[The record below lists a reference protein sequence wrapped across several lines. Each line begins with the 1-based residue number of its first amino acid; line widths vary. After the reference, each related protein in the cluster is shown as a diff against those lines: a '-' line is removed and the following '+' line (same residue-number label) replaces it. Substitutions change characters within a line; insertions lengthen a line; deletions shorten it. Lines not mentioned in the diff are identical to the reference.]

1 MLNKIKYDDEGG
13 NLTRLFDP
21 EQMSFILYDEFL
33 VKYKGKIPIKD
44 GWKKWER
51 QDVKKYFDEYKD
63 VTEEFSRKNACDI
76 IKKIAGANI
85 VEYIDGG
92 FIKHE
97 NMLSLRNRFH
107 IYTNR
112 ELPESILR
120 ENRWEI
126 FNFDINFHK
135 KESLN

>member
-13 NLTRLFDP
+13 NLPHLFDP
-21 EQMSFILYDEFL
+21 EQLSFLLYDEFL

-44 GWKKWER
+44 GLDEWEW

-63 VTEEFSRKNACDI
+63 VAEEFSRKNACDI
-76 IKKIAGANI
+76 VQKITGAEI

-97 NMLSLRNRFH
+97 DMLTLRNRFH
-107 IYTNR
+107 INTDR
-112 ELPESILR
+112 ELPESTLR

-135 KESLN
+135 KESFN